1 MFGDFADP
9 VFQHTAA
16 RRRLEA
22 YSAKLAEVSAVSTH
36 SRPKA
41 AGKSTLAFRRDWLV
55 STHSRPKAAVLR
67 PEPARTEVLFQ
78 HTAARRRL
86 VSKSILPKADVMLFQ
101 HTAARRRLSWLIRSA
116 GKRQGFNTQ
125 PPEGGWLFGVM
136 RSVEL

>member
-22 YSAKLAEVSAVSTH
+22 YSAKLAEVSA
-36 SRPKA
+36 
-41 AGKSTLAFRRDWLV
+41 V